1 MARVYVAAV
10 CMMIN
15 EFDFQVSSFDENC
28 FLALMKPP
36 SCSLVGSMRVW
47 TQPVDGSA
55 VNVRFWKRWLD
66 IGLQARLSLSLSIRS
81 RH

>member
-10 CMMIN
+10 LYDIH

-28 FLALMKPP
+28 FLASMKTP
-36 SCSLVGSMRVW
+36 SCSLVRSMRVW

-55 VNVRFWKRWLD
+55 VNVRFCKRWLD
-66 IGLQARLSLSLSIRS
+66 IGL
-81 RH
+81 